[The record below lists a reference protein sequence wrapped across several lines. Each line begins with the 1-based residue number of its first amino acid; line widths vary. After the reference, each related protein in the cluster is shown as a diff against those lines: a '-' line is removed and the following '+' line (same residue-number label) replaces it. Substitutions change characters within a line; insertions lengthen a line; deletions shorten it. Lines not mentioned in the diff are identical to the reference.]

1 MTAAQEKALRNIC
14 ARYGVPFHAEDYN
27 PMFDLPDGY
36 VAGWVGGAYQQENGP
51 TIYVGVSPEG
61 DVSS

>member
-1 MTAAQEKALRNIC
+1 MTPDQKNALMQLCN
-14 ARYGVPFHAEDYN
+14 RYGVTFVESDYG
-27 PMFDLPDGY
+27 PTFDLPDGY
-36 VAGWVGGAYQQENGP
+36 VAGWVGGLMHEGLP